1 MNNKTSISPSW
12 FKVISGIE
20 DKTLNTIT
28 KDAAIDLIQL
38 SKFQGFGELLP
49 ETYHRQSSVSLNTLY
64 MRIHIINSY
73 LILDAR
79 KSCFH
84 RRMLEF
90 FLIGQC
96 KLCNLLCFFLL
107 HCQTSQN
114 QISWVLCSA
123 LMPENAC
130 PFCLFQMDSEVFH
143 TECQVFITQNVIKIQ
158 QTQEANGV

>member
-1 MNNKTSISPSW
+1 M
-12 FKVISGIE
+12 
-20 DKTLNTIT
+20 

-49 ETYHRQSSVSLNTLY
+49 KTDEDLTYTYCYESRYHRQSSVSLNTLY
-64 MRIHIINSY
+64 MRIHIINSS

-79 KSCFH
+79 KSCLH

-107 HCQTSQN
+107 PCQTSLN

-130 PFCLFQMDSEVFH
+130 PFCLFQMDFEVFH
-143 TECQVFITQNVIKIQ
+143 PECQVFITQNVIKIQ
-158 QTQEANGV
+158 QTQEAKGV